1 MRVSEQTE
9 RLVKGAKDVLLL
21 MKDELKIKYIESLE
35 SVLVFSMSVCFDFYF
50 FKVNSVGGQCQSQW
64 SPAATRWWSAS
75 DQTTGWFLQ
84 DSRQTT
90 AGSSRPQPHP
100 SPQHLHRRLQ
110 RLVRFHFDFA
120 QTEKVKDHDDSLKNT
135 FMSDLK
141 AKERQRKSLIL
152 PCLSAGNKLPFLS
165 LN

>member
-9 RLVKGAKDVLLL
+9 RLVKGAKDVLPL
-21 MKDELKIKYIESLE
+21 MKDELKNKILRKSG
-35 SVLVFSMSVCFDFYF
+35 VCVALLNVCLFLFFYF
-50 FKVNSVGGQCQSQW
+50 LKVNSVGGQCQTQW

-100 SPQHLHRRLQ
+100 SPQHHHHHRQLQ

-120 QTEKVKDHDDSLKNT
+120 
-135 FMSDLK
+135 
-141 AKERQRKSLIL
+141 
-152 PCLSAGNKLPFLS
+152 
-165 LN
+165 